1 MHTNMQLCLK
11 NQDINEQKDLQ
22 KSLQSITSRN
32 YSLSRSSYIFRL
44 SISNFKIQNDS
55 KSKTTRALTYTQ
67 QVIRFDAFQVFGLGM
82 LNWQTLRKYSFKRTL
97 KSERLLVARISSDT
111 QPVEENTHFERKYLY
126 VFQFTHVINW
136 ILYKW
141 I

>member
-97 KSERLLVARISSDT
+97 KSERLLVASISSDT